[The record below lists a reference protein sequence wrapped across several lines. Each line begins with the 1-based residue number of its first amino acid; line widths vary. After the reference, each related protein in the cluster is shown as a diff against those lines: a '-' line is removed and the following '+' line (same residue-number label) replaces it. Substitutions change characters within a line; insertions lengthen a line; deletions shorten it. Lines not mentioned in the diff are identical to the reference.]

1 MRLLLHQLRGEQRL
15 FWRSRES
22 AVFTFGLPVV
32 LFLLLGAVYGSKKLE
47 GFKGSSYLLAGMIGY
62 GVVAT
67 AFAGLAI
74 TLVIRRESGVLK
86 RLRATPLPAHVYVG
100 SVLLSTLLVFAVEVV
115 VLTVLGR
122 LLFGVP
128 WPHRIGSLVLVIL
141 LGTLSFAALGV
152 ALTAIVRS
160 AEGSSA
166 VVSAIYL
173 PMVFISGA
181 FFSTHSISVLKTV
194 AAVLPLTY
202 YIRLVRDV
210 MLSGREIWERPTDV
224 AVIAAWGVV
233 GLLLAVRGFRWE
245 PRDA

>member
-181 FFSTHSISVLKTV
+181 FFSTHSISVLKTI

-210 MLSGREIWERPTDV
+210 MLSGREIWDLPTEIGV
-224 AVIAAWGVV
+224 VAAWGVA
-233 GLLLAVRGFRWE
+233 GLLLAVRSFRWE

>member
-22 AVFTFGLPVV
+22 AIFTFGLPVI
-32 LFLLLGAVYGSKKLE
+32 LFLLLGAVYGSKKID

-86 RLRATPLPAHVYVG
+86 RLRATPLPAHVYIG

-115 VLTVLGR
+115 VLTVIGH
-122 LLFGVP
+122 LLFDVP
-128 WPHRIGSLVLVIL
+128 WPHRIVSLALTIL
-141 LGTLSFAALGV
+141 LGTTAFAALGV
-152 ALTAIVRS
+152 ALTSIVRS

-181 FFSTHSISVLKTV
+181 FFSTHSIAVLKTI
-194 AAVLPLTY
+194 AGVLPLTY

-210 MLSGREIWERPTDV
+210 MLNGREIWDQPTDIGV
-224 AVIAAWGVV
+224 VAAWGVV

-245 PRDA
+245 PRSS

>member
-1 MRLLLHQLRGEQRL
+1 VRLLLHQLRGEQRL

-32 LFLLLGAVYGSKKLE
+32 LFLLLGAVYGSKRLE

-86 RLRATPLPAHVYVG
+86 RLRATPLPAHVYIG
-100 SVLLSTLLVFAVEVV
+100 SVLLSTLLVFAAEVV

-210 MLSGREIWERPTDV
+210 MLSGREIWDLPTEIGV
-224 AVIAAWGVV
+224 VAAWGVA
-233 GLLLAVRGFRWE
+233 GLLLAVRSFRWE